1 MKLLQNLSMRNK
13 LLVLVVPALVVVL
26 WFSVTAV
33 LENVR
38 ESRAANELYSLANFA
53 LQLNPAIENL
63 QRERGLSAVAI
74 ANNLSGEAVQNLRR
88 QRGDSDRVISELM
101 VHINTLD
108 TDVLTTDMQ
117 RLLRE
122 YRSLSTQLTDARNRV
137 DQGRLA
143 RAEMLTF
150 FTDTIASLIRFT
162 PLVIRES
169 TNANLA
175 NNLTAFYLVT
185 DAAEMAGRERA
196 TGAVLLGL
204 NSFDFDLYRQLA
216 TLVGS
221 QEASLAKALSLV
233 DGDLARSIQGIDSH
247 EQSRA
252 ALDSRSQILQAGQQ
266 GTSIASAS
274 WFQQTTARIT
284 VMNEV
289 NHSIVA
295 MVSAEAQGIAGQA
308 RRDLWIVLLIS
319 VVIISF
325 VVVTT
330 WFIIRVISQQVSD
343 LMSTIDFAMTNKDL
357 SREVPVTSTDEI
369 GRIGL
374 AMNRL
379 FKSFS
384 TALKKIDQTSVQLAS
399 ATEETSSTAKQNASQ
414 TERQQKQV
422 EQVATATEEM
432 TTTSE
437 DISRN
442 TQEVAE
448 AADNATR
455 NKDKGLAAVRE
466 SATSVEALS
475 SSVARV
481 GSVIN
486 QLEERSGSITS
497 VIEVIKNVAEQTN
510 LLALNAAI
518 EAARAGEHGR
528 GFAVVADEVRKLAS
542 QTHNSTNEIEEMLSA
557 FQGLAANAFKSIKE
571 SQAVAEATQEHMDE
585 LKGAF
590 DSIDRDVSNIAGMA
604 TQIATASEEQVA
616 VTRDIAKNM
625 EHVNEAA
632 LLTLTGSQE
641 ITAVTD
647 EQAKLARLLQDLAME
662 FKTS

>member
-13 LLVLVVPALVVVL
+13 LMVLVVPALVVVL
-26 WFSVTAV
+26 WFSVTSV
-33 LENVR
+33 IMNVQQSR
-38 ESRAANELYSLANFA
+38 EAKDIHTLANFA
-53 LQLNPAIENL
+53 LQLNPTIENL

-74 ANNLSGEAVQNLRR
+74 ANNLRGDTMQNLRL
-88 QRGDSDRVISELM
+88 QRSDTDRVLGEFM
-101 VHINTLD
+101 QVLD
-108 TDVLTTDMQ
+108 GLDAHVFTSDMAP
-117 RLLRE
+117 LLRD
-122 YRSLSTQLTDARNRV
+122 YRAFASQLQGARRNV

-143 RAEMLTF
+143 RTEMLAFYTEIIGRL
-150 FTDTIASLIRFT
+150 IAFT

-169 TNANLA
+169 NNAQLA
-175 NNLTAFYLVT
+175 SNLTAYYLVT
-185 DAAEMAGRERA
+185 NAAEMAGRERA

-204 NSFDFDLYRQLA
+204 QQFDFELYRQLA

-221 QEASLAKALSLV
+221 QETSLAKALSLV
-233 DGDLARSIQGIDSH
+233 DADSARAIREIDSH
-247 EQSRA
+247 VDSRA
-252 ALDSRSQILQAGQQ
+252 AIGSRNQILQAGQR
-266 GTSIASAS
+266 GTSIASS
-274 WFQQTTARIT
+274 LWFQQTTARIS

-289 NHSIVA
+289 NDSILRK
-295 MVSAEAQGIAGQA
+295 VSGESQAIVDSSVRELWRVLVISFGIIAF
-308 RRDLWIVLLIS
+308 
-319 VVIISF
+319 VVI
-325 VVVTT
+325 TT
-330 WFIIRVISQQVSD
+330 LFIIRVISQQVSD
-343 LMSTIDFAMTNKDL
+343 LMSTIDFAMANKDL
-357 SREVPVTSTDEI
+357 SREVPVSSGDEI
-369 GRIGL
+369 GRIGM

-384 TALKKIDQTSVQLAS
+384 SALEKIDQTSVQLAS
-399 ATEETSSTAKQNASQ
+399 ATEETSSTAKQNAGQ
-414 TERQQKQV
+414 TARQQKQV
-422 EQVATATEEM
+422 EQVAAATEEM

-437 DISRN
+437 DISKN
-442 TQEVAE
+442 TQEVAK
-448 AADNATR
+448 AADNATH

-466 SATSVEALS
+466 SATSVEVLS
-475 SSVARV
+475 DSVRKV
-481 GSVIN
+481 GDVIR
-486 QLEERSGSITS
+486 QLQERSGSITS

-557 FQGLAANAFKSIKE
+557 FQSLAGSAFNSIHE
-571 SQAVAEATQEHMDE
+571 SQAVAGATQEHMEE
-585 LKGAF
+585 LKNAF

-604 TQIATASEEQVA
+604 TQIATASEQQVS